1 MVLMYSKCMGDFTR
15 GKWITN
21 LASDAGVIFIIQML
35 WQFMILELL
44 KWWGLGAGHMIT

>member
-1 MVLMYSKCMGDFTR
+1 MSLCIQSAWVILLC
-15 GKWITN
+15 KWITN

-44 KWWGLGAGHMIT
+44 KLWGLGAGHMIT